1 MAINALTVKRLNKN
15 NQMEASKNSVQTKLP
30 FYYLVYSGIL
40 DYRSGNFIRM
50 DPVDTFTTLASAR
63 DERSYRLNNPSD
75 NMNACYIVRRYR
87 HGTKQ

>member
-1 MAINALTVKRLNKN
+1 MAINALTVKRLNKKK
-15 NQMEASKNSVQTKLP
+15 QVTKNSVQTKLP

-40 DYRSGNFIRM
+40 DYRSGIFIRM

-63 DERSYRLNNPSD
+63 EECSYRLNNPSD
-75 NMNACYIVRRYR
+75 NMNACYIVRRYY